1 MKAGLFA
8 PRESKAKQ
16 TESMQSHSAAC
27 ERATWSA
34 AVINYNGGGLVA
46 DTIASIEE
54 LENPPDEILLI
65 DDGSSDD
72 SIARV
77 ERSHPN
83 VRIVQM
89 ERHTARPT
97 MVRNRALREAR
108 HRHVLLT
115 DNDVSFAPDAVQ
127 QLMAVMLERPDA
139 ALCTPLVVCDDD
151 RDTVYGQ
158 AHRLHFLCWGTF
170 LRARTVAAAR
180 AIGPHRAVGCGIQ
193 LIDKVRAEA
202 AGFFDENLVFGW
214 GDDGA
219 LHHRLH
225 LAGWA
230 CYTVPDALVF
240 HRRLRTTPRIYGQIH
255 NRWVVLLTD
264 FQLRTLL
271 LTAPALLLFELMLVA
286 SALSLRAGGEYLR
299 ALRDVARKLGPIRA
313 TRSRVQSSR
322 RISDRD
328 VLCADDLDL
337 PRRSSPL
344 DRFVR
349 LSNVGF
355 RAYWRIV
362 GPLL

>member
-1 MKAGLFA
+1 
-8 PRESKAKQ
+8 
-16 TESMQSHSAAC
+16 MQSHSAAC
-27 ERATWSA
+27 QRAAWTA
-34 AVINYNGGGLVA
+34 AVINYNGGRLVA
-46 DTIASIEE
+46 DTIAS
-54 LENPPDEILLI
+54 LEKLKDAPDEILLI
-65 DDGSSDD
+65 DDGSGDD

-77 ERSHPN
+77 QRSHPD

-115 DNDVSFAPDAVQ
+115 DNDVTFAPDAVQ
-127 QLMAVMLERPDA
+127 QLMAVMFGRPDA

-158 AHRLHFLCWGTF
+158 AHPLHFLCWGT
-170 LRARTVAAAR
+170 LLKARTVAAAR
-180 AIGPHRAVGCGIQ
+180 AVGPHRAIGCGIQ
-193 LIDKVRAEA
+193 LIDKLRAEP

-214 GDDGA
+214 GDDGV

-240 HRRLRTTPRIYGQIH
+240 HRRLRTTSRVYGQIH

-271 LTAPALLLFELMLVA
+271 LTAPALMLFELMLAA
-286 SALSLRAGGEYLR
+286 SALSLRAGGDYLH

-328 VLCADDLDL
+328 ALCADDLDL

-344 DRFVR
+344 GTLVK

>member
-1 MKAGLFA
+1 MSS
-8 PRESKAKQ
+8 RVRW
-16 TESMQSHSAAC
+16 T
-27 ERATWSA
+27 A
-34 AVINYNGGGLVA
+34 AVINYNGGQLVA
-46 DTIASIEE
+46 DTVASIEQ
-54 LENPPDEILLI
+54 LDDPPDEILLI

-72 SIARV
+72 SVA
-77 ERSHPN
+77 N
-83 VRIVQM
+83 VRQTHPRVRVVAM
-89 ERHTARPT
+89 EHTGRPT
-97 MVRNRALREAR
+97 VGRNRALREAG
-108 HRHVLLT
+108 HRYVLLT
-115 DNDVSFAPDAVQ
+115 DNDVTFAPDAVQ
-127 QLMAVMLERPDA
+127 QLMIVMLEGSEV

-170 LRARTVAAAR
+170 LKARTVAAAR

-202 AGFFDENLVFGW
+202 TGFFDEKLVFGW

-271 LTAPALLLFELMLVA
+271 LTAPALLLFELMLAA
-286 SALSLRAGGEYLR
+286 SVLSLRAGGDYLR
-299 ALRDVARKLGPIRA
+299 ALRDVARKLGPIRT
-313 TRSRVQSSR
+313 TRSRVQSLR

-337 PRRSSPL
+337 PRLSSSL
-344 DRFVR
+344 GTLVK